1 MNAVIYA
8 RYSCDNQR
16 EESIDGQLRE
26 CKAFLERQGMTFVR
40 SYIDRAM
47 SAKTDNRPEF
57 QQMIKDSSKGS
68 FDVVVVWKLDRF
80 ARNRYDSAH
89 YKGMLRKNGV
99 KVVSATEQISEGAEG
114 IILESVLEGFAE
126 YYSAELSEKV
136 IRGMTENALKCQYN
150 GGCVAVGYYID
161 ENKHYQIDEQTAP
174 FIRNAFEMYAS
185 GSMVKEIA
193 DYLNDN
199 GVRSSANKPF
209 TKTTVAAIFQNRKYI
224 GEYKYRD
231 VLIPDGVP
239 RIISD
244 DTFLRV
250 QERVAKNRYAP
261 GRLSAKEE
269 YLLTTKLCCGECGAY
284 MVGESGTSNNGMVYH
299 YYKCATA
306 KKKKG
311 CNKKSPRKEKIEG
324 FILKQL
330 SDILKDKEIIRKIA
344 KTVIE
349 FQNGEN
355 KAIPLLEKQLDEVNK
370 SITNILNAIQSG
382 IYTATVRDRLEALEE
397 ERTELEVKI
406 ANEKIAKPVLTEK
419 QVEFWLTQLAKNETD
434 SLEQKRR
441 LIDAFLNSVFLYED
455 SAVITF
461 NYKFGSKTVSLADIH
476 NYSDLTG
483 LGEPLKQTPVRI
495 HGSFCLYQ
503 YIVIGLDFFKK

>member
-1 MNAVIYA
+1 MKAVIYA

-16 EESIDGQLRE
+16 EESIEQLRE
-26 CKAFLERQGMTFVR
+26 CKAYLERQGMTFVR

-57 QQMIKDSSKGS
+57 QQMIKESAKGG
-68 FDVVVVWKLDRF
+68 FDAVVVWKLDRF

-89 YKGMLRKNGV
+89 YKGILRKNGV

-126 YYSAELSEKV
+126 YYSAELPEKV

-150 GGCVAVGYYID
+150 GGCVPVGYTID
-161 ENKHYQIDEQTAP
+161 ENKRYQIDEQTAP
-174 FIRNAFEMYAS
+174 FIRAAFEMYAS

-193 DYLNDN
+193 AYLNNN
-199 GVRSSANKPF
+199 GVLSSAKKPF

-231 VLIPDGVP
+231 VCVPDGVP
-239 RIISD
+239 RIVSD
-244 DTFLRV
+244 ETFARV

-261 GRLSAKEE
+261 GRFVAKEE
-269 YLLTTKLCCGECGAY
+269 YLLTTKLICGDCGAY
-284 MVGESGTSNNGMVYH
+284 MIGESGTSRNGKTYH

-306 KKKKG
+306 KKKKE
-311 CNKKSPRKEKIEG
+311 CRRKSSRKELIEE
-324 FILKQL
+324 FVIKQL
-330 SDILKDKEIIRKIA
+330 SDILKDKEIIKKIA
-344 KTVIE
+344 KRVIA

-355 KAIPLLEKQLDEVNK
+355 KAIPLLEKQLDNVNK
-370 SITNILNAIQSG
+370 NITNILNAIQNG
-382 IYTATVRDRLEALEE
+382 VYTPTVRDRLE
-397 ERTELEVKI
+397 ELEAQRTAIETKI
-406 ANEKIAKPVLTEK
+406 ANEKIEKPVLTEK
-419 QVEFWLTQLAKNETD
+419 QVEFWLTKIGENEIKTI
-434 SLEQKRR
+434 EQKRR
-441 LIDAFLNSVFLYED
+441 LIDAFLNLIVLYED

-476 NYSDLTG
+476 NYCSELEIS
-483 LGEPLKQTPVRI
+483 GEPSKKSVNKA
-495 HGSFCLYQ
+495 FA
-503 YIVIGLDFFKK
+503 DFFCAFLYRC